1 MGGSDSFAFLD
12 QRSFDRQFTARKTK
26 TTQSETII

>member
-12 QRSFDRQFTARKTK
+12 QRSFDRQFTVRKTK
-26 TTQSETII
+26 TRQSETII